1 MRTQS
6 RDRHQQRGMGVSS
19 SSPLPLA
26 AFLHRYRD
34 GNKENTQSDLY
45 LPRLRQRKQ
54 ESAHLRALKRKP
66 WSNVSSRALYRVR
79 TAQP

>member
-1 MRTQS
+1 MRAQS

-34 GNKENTQSDLY
+34 GNKENTQSDLP
-45 LPRLRQRKQ
+45 LPHLRQRKQ
-54 ESAHLRALKRKP
+54 ESARLRGLKRKP